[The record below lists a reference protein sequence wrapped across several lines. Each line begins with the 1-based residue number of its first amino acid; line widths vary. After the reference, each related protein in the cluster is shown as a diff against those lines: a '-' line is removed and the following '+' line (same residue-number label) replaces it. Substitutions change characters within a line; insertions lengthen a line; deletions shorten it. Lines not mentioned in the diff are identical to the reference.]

1 MKSVLRVYNK
11 DNDIMAHLI
20 MADFEHYHIIQ
31 LESQPRHALK
41 RGVTGA
47 SAKDVSSEQ

>member
-1 MKSVLRVYNK
+1 
-11 DNDIMAHLI
+11 MAHLI
-20 MADFEHYHIIQ
+20 MADFEHYHIIK